1 MLFALGLLAGA
12 IAIPGIPSP
21 HVDLSAFGPWV
32 YAVPILIATKALL
45 ELLRP
50 VFRAALKTHV
60 KYEADIFAHFQIVSY
75 IVWGTSIALVFYVL
89 LGFGGSGQFTFLGT
103 TFVAA
108 ALLYIMQEPLLNLVG
123 WVVLVSMGL
132 YKLGDRIE
140 MNNSKGYVVE
150 ITPMN
155 TTIREFGGALYGD
168 SFTGRYV
175 TIPHSQILKGNVCN
189 YTKDTPFVWDQLIM
203 NVTYESDL
211 KLAERLIYEAAE
223 EVVGPMMRE
232 NRAHLRSKYEFADLA
247 DYVAEE
253 PRVGWSLGAS
263 SIDLTL
269 VYFCPVFAKGERHVP
284 HAPRE
289 TDPRVV
295 HGRAQGAV
303 RIPARP
309 VRAVVRGPGEGSG
322 GAREGSGER
331 TGERKAVRHA
341 MIANGP
347 PDSLR
352 EFVLLRD
359 SMAGPFRSLTS
370 IGPADHGKEVSLAGW
385 AEDVRNLG
393 GIAFLI
399 VRQRAG
405 TFQIR
410 ESVVAARGTVQPNRQ
425 VRNGWELLATT
436 VDVLSPAAAPLPLP
450 VADKVGAD
458 MDTRFDNRTLDLR
471 KPERRA
477 IFHIRS
483 LVESAVRGYLEGQAF
498 VEVHTPKL
506 AGAGAEGGATLFQ
519 TDYFGRRAYLSQSP
533 QLYKQMLMSTGL
545 DRVFEIAP
553 AFRAEPSDTVR
564 HVTEF
569 TSFDGEV
576 AWIERQE
583 DVFAFLEGAVDQAI
597 ERVQVDAKTE
607 LELLQASPTRPKV
620 PFKRLAYGE
629 ALEILRGEGKRV
641 RDGDDIDTEGEK
653 LLGLSMAKEDHPIY
667 FLTQREHRYDQ
678 LVQRIKEKG
687 LNVENF
693 EFYLKAFRY
702 GMPPHG
708 GWGFGLDRFV
718 QKLLD
723 LPNIREAILFPR
735 DRTRLIP

>member
-1 MLFALGLLAGA
+1 
-12 IAIPGIPSP
+12 
-21 HVDLSAFGPWV
+21 
-32 YAVPILIATKALL
+32 
-45 ELLRP
+45 
-50 VFRAALKTHV
+50 
-60 KYEADIFAHFQIVSY
+60 
-75 IVWGTSIALVFYVL
+75 
-89 LGFGGSGQFTFLGT
+89 
-103 TFVAA
+103 
-108 ALLYIMQEPLLNLVG
+108 
-123 WVVLVSMGL
+123 
-132 YKLGDRIE
+132 
-140 MNNSKGYVVE
+140 
-150 ITPMN
+150 
-155 TTIREFGGALYGD
+155 
-168 SFTGRYV
+168 
-175 TIPHSQILKGNVCN
+175 
-189 YTKDTPFVWDQLIM
+189 
-203 NVTYESDL
+203 
-211 KLAERLIYEAAE
+211 
-223 EVVGPMMRE
+223 
-232 NRAHLRSKYEFADLA
+232 
-247 DYVAEE
+247 
-253 PRVGWSLGAS
+253 
-263 SIDLTL
+263 
-269 VYFCPVFAKGERHVP
+269 
-284 HAPRE
+284 
-289 TDPRVV
+289 
-295 HGRAQGAV
+295 
-303 RIPARP
+303 
-309 VRAVVRGPGEGSG
+309 
-322 GAREGSGER
+322 
-331 TGERKAVRHA
+331 
-341 MIANGP
+341 MIANAP

-405 TFQIR
+405 TFQITVKKGDAELFNRASKIVR
-410 ESVVAARGTVQPNRQ
+410 ESVVAARGIVQPNRQ
-425 VRNGWELLATT
+425 VRNGWELLATS

-483 LVESAVRGYLEGQAF
+483 LVESAFRGYLGGQAF

-597 ERVQVDAKTE
+597 QRVQVDGKAE
-607 LELLQASPTRPKV
+607 LELLQASLERPKV
-620 PFKRLAYGE
+620 PFKRLAYRE
-629 ALEILRGEGKRV
+629 ALEILRGGGKRV

-653 LLGLSMAKEDHPIY
+653 LLGQSMAKEGHAMY
-667 FLTQREHRYDQ
+667 FLTGYPAAIKPFYVMADADDPQYSYSFDFEYKGDEMASGGQREHRYDQ
-678 LVQRIKEKG
+678 LVQRMKEKG

-693 EFYLKAFRY
+693 DFYLKTFRY